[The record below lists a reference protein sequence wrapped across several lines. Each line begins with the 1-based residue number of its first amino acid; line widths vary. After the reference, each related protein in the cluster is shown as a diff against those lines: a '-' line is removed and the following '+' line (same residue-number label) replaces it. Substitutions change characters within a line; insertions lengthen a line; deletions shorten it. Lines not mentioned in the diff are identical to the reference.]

1 MSNEQ
6 WKIYIVQETAHI
18 AHCSLLIAHWAF
30 GVGPPQ
36 VRGQGR
42 VRRHSNSMLCRPH
55 HEGDVGLKYR
65 VLLGKE
71 DRGARQ
77 IAEARFVSRQ
87 DAVGILTFGGVEGG
101 REVLCAVPPHFGD
114 AVIGFEGA
122 PGRLSVG
129 VERGVQGMALQVAL
143 GPEGSEGIERKWAD
157 RGFDIRLD
165 VVEAPFRELGSPVLE
180 EVRRFSARED
190 TVVSVVFQILSSSS
204 CRSSRVC
211 MSTAA
216 KGSSIS
222 RIFGSFESAR
232 ASPVRC
238 CMPPESWC
246 G

>member
-143 GPEGSEGIERKWAD
+143 GPEGSGVLFDQGPVLFQPVSAELFGGESGEAADAKDEFQHNRFD
-157 RGFDIRLD
+157 RGLVYTLQRDVLKKKAWIR
-165 VVEAPFRELGSPVLE
+165 ATP
-180 EVRRFSARED
+180 
-190 TVVSVVFQILSSSS
+190 
-204 CRSSRVC
+204 RV
-211 MSTAA
+211 
-216 KGSSIS
+216 
-222 RIFGSFESAR
+222 
-232 ASPVRC
+232 
-238 CMPPESWC
+238 
-246 G
+246 